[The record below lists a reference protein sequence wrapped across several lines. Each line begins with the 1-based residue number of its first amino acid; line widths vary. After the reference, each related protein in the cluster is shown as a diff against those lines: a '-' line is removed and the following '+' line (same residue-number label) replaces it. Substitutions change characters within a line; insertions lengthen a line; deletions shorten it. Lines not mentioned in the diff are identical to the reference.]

1 MNPTHSFQ
9 SLFNLRFIFAG
20 ATIGYWRRP
29 FSDIASTT
37 TSYKHEL
44 IHRLNTQTLQE
55 ARGFFDQIPYPH
67 VTLATIMISAYACHH
82 MLPEALDLF
91 RKIPSKDVVSWNSII
106 KGCIYCGNFATAR
119 KLFDEMPH
127 RNVVTWTTLVDGLLR
142 LGRVEDAERLF
153 WAMPNR
159 DVAAWNAMVHG
170 YCSNGR
176 VEDAMR
182 LFYRMPLKDVISWT
196 SMIGGLDQNGK
207 SDEALVLFEK
217 MVCSGVKPSA
227 NTLVCG
233 LAAAAKA
240 WAFHAGVQIHNCVL
254 KLGYCCFDEF
264 VTASLVTFYASCK
277 QMEAACNVFDE
288 VVQRNVVVWTALV
301 TGYGLND
308 RHQEALEV
316 FGKMMKMNVVPNE
329 SSFTSALNS
338 CCGLEDVERGKE
350 FHAAA
355 TKMGLESSV
364 YVGGSLVVMY
374 SKCGY
379 IGDAILVFK
388 RISEKSIVSWNSII
402 VGCAEHGCGM
412 WALTLFRQMLHE
424 IDPDEITL
432 TGLLSACS
440 RCGMFQKAKCLFRY
454 FGQKRSITLTVEHY
468 ACMVDVLGRCGELDE
483 AEALVTSMPVKANSM
498 VWLIL
503 LSACRM
509 HSNLHVAERA
519 ARKIFEM
526 EPNCSDAYVLL
537 SNMYAASNRWDEVD
551 EIRRTMKDNRVVK
564 QPGSSWLTLNGLRH
578 EFLSA
583 DRSRP
588 LTEKIYQKLY

>member
-1 MNPTHSFQ
+1 
-9 SLFNLRFIFAG
+9 
-20 ATIGYWRRP
+20 
-29 FSDIASTT
+29 
-37 TSYKHEL
+37 
-44 IHRLNTQTLQE
+44 
-55 ARGFFDQIPYPH
+55 
-67 VTLATIMISAYACHH
+67 MISAYACHH

-106 KGCIYCGNFATAR
+106 KCCIYCGNFATAW

-182 LFYRMPLKDVISWT
+182 LFCRMPLKDVISWT

-217 MVCSGVKPSA
+217 MVCS
-227 NTLVCG
+227 
-233 LAAAAKA
+233 
-240 WAFHAGVQIHNCVL
+240 
-254 KLGYCCFDEF
+254 
-264 VTASLVTFYASCK
+264 
-277 QMEAACNVFDE
+277 
-288 VVQRNVVVWTALV
+288 VQRNVVVWTALV

-379 IGDAILVFK
+379 IGDAIFVFK

-412 WALTLFRQMLHE
+412 WALTLFRQMLRE

-440 RCGMFQKAKCLFRY
+440 RSGMFQKAECLFRY

-583 DRSRP
+583 DTSRP
-588 LTEKIYQKLY
+588 LTEKSCTD